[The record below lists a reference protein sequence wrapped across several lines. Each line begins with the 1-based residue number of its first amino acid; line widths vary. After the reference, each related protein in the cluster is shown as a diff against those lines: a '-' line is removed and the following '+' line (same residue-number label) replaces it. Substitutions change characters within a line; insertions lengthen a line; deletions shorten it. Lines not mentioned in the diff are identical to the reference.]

1 MIKPFIHTR
10 HGSRFTALLL
20 VPVILLVNAC
30 QKEPDETNS
39 VILRGGAYVQITN
52 RQSAG
57 QPLDSTSLAALN
69 LDVFS
74 LEIWAAGERVPSGNI
89 ESPTLFMVSDD
100 QGDNEI
106 GVYRPYSDSTAIF
119 IFLGDTYVGR
129 YEVPGCDWHD
139 PEIFTQ
145 IVLTYD
151 GSVARVYGNG
161 QLLPPP
167 NSVGINL
174 DIGLSDALIGAD
186 WDAPN
191 DPSTLSNFWYGAID
205 EVRLWTKVL
214 PGSEMDFRY
223 RNPDKLTRNYSPT
236 GLDALIGLW
245 RFNDEVGDGG
255 RVDDDSGKRNH
266 ATLNANGGTIRFTSD
281 GAL

>member
-1 MIKPFIHTR
+1 MSTPFTYTR
-10 HGSRFTALLL
+10 YGSLFAALLL
-20 VPVILLVNAC
+20 ATVILLVQAC
-30 QKEPDETNS
+30 QKEPDEINS
-39 VILRGGAYVQITN
+39 VILRGGSYVRITN
-52 RQSAG
+52 RQSTG

-74 LEIWAAGERVPSGNI
+74 LEIWASGEQVPSGNI

-106 GVYRPYSDSTAIF
+106 GVYRPYSDSTSIF
-119 IFLGDTYVGR
+119 IFIGDTYVGR

-139 PEIFTQ
+139 PEVFTQ

-151 GSVARVYGNG
+151 GSVARIYGNG
-161 QLLPPP
+161 QQLDSNP
-167 NSVGINL
+167 VGINL

-214 PGSEMDFRY
+214 PESEMEFRY
-223 RNPDKLTRNYSPT
+223 RNPDKLTKNYSPT

-245 RFNDEVGDGG
+245 RFNDEVSDGG

-266 ATLNANGGTIRFTSD
+266 ATLNANGGTISFTSD
-281 GAL
+281 GAS

>member
-1 MIKPFIHTR
+1 MIKPFTHTR
-10 HGSRFTALLL
+10 HGILFTTLLFVSVL
-20 VPVILLVNAC
+20 LLVNAC
-30 QKEPDETNS
+30 QKEPDEINS
-39 VILRGGAYVQITN
+39 VVLRGGAYARITN

-74 LEIWAAGERVPSGNI
+74 LEIWASGERVPSGNI

-106 GVYRPYSDSTAIF
+106 GIYRPYSDSTAIF
-119 IFLGDTYVGR
+119 VFIGDTYVGR
-129 YEVPGCDWHD
+129 YEVSGCDWHD

-151 GSVARVYGNG
+151 GSVARIYGNG
-161 QLLPPP
+161 ELLDANP
-167 NSVGINL
+167 VGINL

-214 PGSEMDFRY
+214 LESEMEFRY

-245 RFNDEVGDGG
+245 RFNDEVSDGG
-255 RVDDDSGKRNH
+255 QVDDDSGKGNH
-266 ATLNANGGTIRFTSD
+266 ATLNANGGTINFSGD
-281 GAL
+281 GAS